1 MLCKLKNNGETL
13 NIMLPENNSWLVS
26 HTIKHPIKGYKE
38 EGWNLYIDEDISE
51 INENSSKVSEISDL
65 YISLL
70 KSFIEDDIN
79 SPRNASYS
87 FSDKSKKN
95 KFILVLN
102 KDGFSVI
109 MKKIGKKYVLL
120 TGYGINDMDT
130 KYLGDGYFKFKK
142 LFDDSTYRKN
152 AAIAEWN
159 GKFEDDSSKYTNIKK
174 ELSEN
179 WEISL

>member
-1 MLCKLKNNGETL
+1 
-13 NIMLPENNSWLVS
+13 
-26 HTIKHPIKGYKE
+26 
-38 EGWNLYIDEDISE
+38 
-51 INENSSKVSEISDL
+51 
-65 YISLL
+65 
-70 KSFIEDDIN
+70 
-79 SPRNASYS
+79 
-87 FSDKSKKN
+87 
-95 KFILVLN
+95 
-102 KDGFSVI
+102 